1 MHTPRGQLD
10 LPVELS
16 GHGGIYGAAH
26 LLRLCLRAVDGSWA
40 CICLTAGST
49 GESPVVDTVS
59 HKVSPSHSLSP
70 VGSAGST
77 SRILW
82 EVQKKMRVNAFFLS
96 WKRTGRGGRGSV
108 GRVKEGEREGGREEG
123 SGRRRKEKGRG
134 RAEEEKGASAGTSAR
149 NHARTHEHTHAR
161 MHPPTHPSIQAPSQ
175 HSTPSSRKRERKTGE
190 GERREASS
198 NR

>member
-1 MHTPRGQLD
+1 M
-10 LPVELS
+10 ELS

-82 EVQKKMRVNAFFLS
+82 EVQKKMRVNAFFSFLEEDRERRER
-96 WKRTGRGGRGSV
+96 KCGEGQGGRA
-108 GRVKEGEREGGREEG
+108 GRRERGRERKKEKGEGARESGGGERSQRRHERTQPCTHPRAHTRTHAPTHPSIHPSTLPTLNAFLPQEGEKD
-123 SGRRRKEKGRG
+123 GRRRKER
-134 RAEEEKGASAGTSAR
+134 
-149 NHARTHEHTHAR
+149 
-161 MHPPTHPSIQAPSQ
+161 SQ
-175 HSTPSSRKRERKTGE
+175 LE
-190 GERREASS
+190 
-198 NR
+198 